1 MSKKEVED
9 LHDAPDADEVAAAV
23 KEGLRS
29 YNRSMRP
36 DPSAAPVT
44 LAGLVGHTGWGWLEI
59 ETLWVDE
66 SRRGAGLGR
75 VLIARAEQI
84 ARVRG
89 CHSAHLDT
97 LGFQAPGFY
106 EQLGYEA
113 FGVLERYPDVDHI
126 FYRKRLIE
134 LET

>member
-1 MSKKEVED
+1 
-9 LHDAPDADEVAAAV
+9 
-23 KEGLRS
+23 
-29 YNRSMRP
+29 
-36 DPSAAPVT
+36 
-44 LAGLVGHTGWGWLEI
+44 
-59 ETLWVDE
+59 
-66 SRRGAGLGR
+66 
-75 VLIARAEQI
+75 
-84 ARVRG
+84 G